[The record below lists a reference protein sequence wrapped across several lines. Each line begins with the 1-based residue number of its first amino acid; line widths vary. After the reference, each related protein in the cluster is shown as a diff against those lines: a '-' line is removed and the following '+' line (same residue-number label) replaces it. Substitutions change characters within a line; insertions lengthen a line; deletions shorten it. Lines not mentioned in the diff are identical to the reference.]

1 MVQTV
6 TLILAILTLLSN
18 IGIIVFLLLLGIEK
32 VTRSSFLS
40 PLKLILNSYSYIFMF
55 IITLTATLGSLF
67 YSEIAKLTPCV
78 LCWYQRIMMYPQPLL
93 LYVGI
98 ARNERVLKPYL
109 LTLNIIGFSIALY
122 HYTLQRF
129 PEQLLSPCSVVGAS
143 TSCIKGYTFSFGYIS
158 IPFMALTAFA
168 LNILLL
174 IYSTSTVTKEKAV
187 AADQQNDRTRNVKQK
202 KGRR

>member
-6 TLILAILTLLSN
+6 TLILATLTLLSN
-18 IGIIVFLLLLGIEK
+18 IGIIVFLLLLAIEK
-32 VTRSSFLS
+32 VARSSFLS
-40 PLKLILNSYSYIFMF
+40 PLKRILNSYSYIFMF

-67 YSEIAKLTPCV
+67 YSEIAKFTPCV
-78 LCWYQRIMMYPQPLL
+78 LCWYQRIMMYPQPLM
-93 LYVGI
+93 LYVGM

-109 LTLNIIGFSIALY
+109 LVLNIIGFCIALY

-129 PEQLLSPCSVVGAS
+129 PNQVLSPCSVVGTS
-143 TSCIKGYTFSFGYIS
+143 TSCIKGYTFSYGYIS

-168 LNILLL
+168 LNMAILL
-174 IYSTSTVTKEKAV
+174 YTSSPIKSEA
-187 AADQQNDRTRNVKQK
+187 TRNGDLPDNTKREKQKK